1 MHKNRLGLLK
11 VFSVSKDMDA
21 VEGPKSLPPNAAPAR
36 STVQLQWEG
45 CLALAGNGNREKI
58 VSQLQLGNAAR
69 FIHAYIC

>member
-45 CLALAGNGNREKI
+45 
-58 VSQLQLGNAAR
+58 
-69 FIHAYIC
+69 